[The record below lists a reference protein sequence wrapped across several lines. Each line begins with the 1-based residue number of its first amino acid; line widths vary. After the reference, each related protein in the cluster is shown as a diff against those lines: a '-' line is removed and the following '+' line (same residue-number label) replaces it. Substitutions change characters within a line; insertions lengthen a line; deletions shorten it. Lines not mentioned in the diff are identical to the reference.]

1 MLKLNRSIAD
11 TSRQSYMRM
20 IACGIRHHQ
29 NWGIG
34 PSLGRQKRDGWN
46 KNRTED
52 IVDNLKHICD
62 YRTIYPQLV
71 EFEVIQTICIY
82 QCA

>member
-1 MLKLNRSIAD
+1 VELDATKTGESA
-11 TSRQSYMRM
+11 
-20 IACGIRHHQ
+20 HHQ
-29 NWGIG
+29 GV
-34 PSLGRQKRDGWN
+34 KKEDGWN

-62 YRTIYPQLV
+62 YHSIYPQLV

-82 QCA
+82 QCAWRNTLVKEILTVF

>member
-1 MLKLNRSIAD
+1 METK
-11 TSRQSYMRM
+11 
-20 IACGIRHHQ
+20 
-29 NWGIG
+29 
-34 PSLGRQKRDGWN
+34 KDGWN

-62 YRTIYPQLV
+62 YRSIYPQLV

-82 QCA
+82 QSAWRNTLFKEILTVF